1 MTENN
6 QKNDQQV
13 YNDEIDLFDLIKKI
27 WKWKW
32 FTIALVVIITGA
44 VFINEKRKPDLY
56 TAKANIKI
64 GELAGKSLEGGDE
77 VSQYLLDQIRNH
89 YKGQKEI
96 LQEINETIPERGAF
110 SIAFDDGVDYVLRYN
125 LSWKNSIAIFK
136 VTTEDAKQ
144 SYELAESIAY
154 KLIQYHDAIFKDALP
169 RIQQNIRSS
178 ENENLIHPVYRLSTY
193 NFPTKVLGKIMVPEK
208 PDARKTKM
216 KLAVAFMGAVFLGIF
231 LSLFIDYLLAEI
243 KQRR

>member
-44 VFINEKRKPDLY
+44 VFINEKRKPDFY
-56 TAKANIKI
+56 TAKAHIKI
-64 GELAGKSLEGGDE
+64 GQLAGKEIEGDNEVAEFLIESLRKRYQNDKTSREVLNDVVASKGGFSATTGDGLSIKMSRSNGIAVISVTSKEGEEKEGHR
-77 VSQYLLDQIRNH
+77 LLTALAD
-89 YKGQKEI
+89 K
-96 LQEINETIPERGAF
+96 L
-110 SIAFDDGVDYVLRYN
+110 VRYHG
-125 LSWKNSIAIFK
+125 K
-136 VTTEDAKQ
+136 
-144 SYELAESIAY
+144 
-154 KLIQYHDAIFKDALP
+154 IFKDALP
-169 RIQQNIRSS
+169 KIQRNIRSS

-193 NFPTKVLGKIMVPEK
+193 NFPTKVLGKILVPEK